1 MTTYGIVVFDGAEE
15 LDFAGPFEVFGTSA
29 SMRAAGDR
37 VLLLAATTD
46 PIRCANGLRVIPEL
60 ALTDAPAL
68 DVVLVPGGVGTRA
81 AMSDPSLL
89 GWLRAVGPDATW
101 ITSVCTGSLVLH
113 AAGVAEGCRLA
124 THRALEDTLAS
135 MGATVVRDARFVRDG
150 RVVSS
155 QGVSAGLDMALWL
168 IGQLHGVAHARAVQ
182 RELQYDPAPPYTAD
196 V

>member
-1 MTTYGIVVFDGAEE
+1 
-15 LDFAGPFEVFGTSA
+15 
-29 SMRAAGDR
+29 
-37 VLLLAATTD
+37 
-46 PIRCANGLRVIPEL
+46 
-60 ALTDAPAL
+60 
-68 DVVLVPGGVGTRA
+68 
-81 AMSDPSLL
+81 
-89 GWLRAVGPDATW
+89 
-101 ITSVCTGSLVLH
+101 
-113 AAGVAEGCRLA
+113 
-124 THRALEDTLAS
+124 